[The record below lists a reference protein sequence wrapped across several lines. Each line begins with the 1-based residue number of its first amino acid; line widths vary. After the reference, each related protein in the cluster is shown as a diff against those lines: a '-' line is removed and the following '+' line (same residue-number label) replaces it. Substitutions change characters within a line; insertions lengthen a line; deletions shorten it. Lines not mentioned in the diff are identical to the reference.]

1 MKSFQ
6 LFFSLSLLLLP
17 FFFSGGD
24 KSYLNFIISLS
35 LFPFARPFGCCLFQY
50 KAEAALFL
58 AASEI
63 KYAETMKNWLHINI
77 VSINMTLLC
86 FNQIFF
92 LNFFPLTRL
101 FRC

>member
-1 MKSFQ
+1 VLCSKYFKILNEIVSVIFLLVSTAFA
-6 LFFSLSLLLLP
+6 LFFSE
-17 FFFSGGD
+17 GD

-92 LNFFPLTRL
+92 
-101 FRC
+101 